1 MSLAVSSKSPAR
13 EWRLVWI
20 LVPIQVAY
28 VFYVML
34 YLQSHGEL
42 PAPFMFNAFDSFM
55 DFFNTN
61 YWAFQEGRYDEW
73 KSIYPIFVFALSKL
87 FTSPSC
93 AASTPPV
100 ALRACDIGAIGFLLA
115 SYLAGAACCAHL
127 LMSRLKQRGARRRE
141 VVGWFLVVALSV
153 PGLWAMERGNYIVI
167 AFLFLALARCFEGN
181 WKSALFLALAIN
193 IKQYL
198 AVLWIV
204 PLLKRRYDL
213 ALMGVVFA
221 IIPNVL
227 GLILVPDFHYGEI
240 LGNMFSFSTTT
251 EFSPFETAWMP
262 TSFASWLRV
271 VGSPYADLIL
281 VGDVRVW
288 VHALLSAGLWAERG
302 LFITA
307 LYLAATRAR
316 VEASYISFI
325 CMTGLVASLDGLGGY
340 ALLLLFPYLD
350 SLATRPY
357 GRLVAAL
364 FILVCLPLGLAVGP
378 ALARPAGQGLS
389 FLTDE
394 IIAAPPE
401 LPLGSY
407 LRPILVLG
415 LLVAIVFDLL
425 AANREAETRQRTSAA
440 SSL

>member
-1 MSLAVSSKSPAR
+1 
-13 EWRLVWI
+13 
-20 LVPIQVAY
+20 
-28 VFYVML
+28 ML
-34 YLQSHGEL
+34 YLQSYGEL

-73 KSIYPIFVFALSKL
+73 KSIYPIFVFSLSKL

-93 AASTPPV
+93 AASAPPL
-100 ALRACDIGAIGFLLA
+100 ALRACDISAIGFLLA
-115 SYLAGAACCAHL
+115 CYLAGAACCAYL
-127 LMSRLKQRGARRRE
+127 LMSRLKQTGARWSE
-141 VVGWFLVVALSV
+141 GLGWFLVVALSF
-153 PGLWAMERGNYIVI
+153 PGLFAMERGNYIVI
-167 AFLFLALARCFEGN
+167 AFLFLALARCYEGN
-181 WKSALFLALAIN
+181 WKSALLLALAIN

-213 ALMGVVFA
+213 VLMGVVFA

-227 GLILVPDFHYGEI
+227 GLILVPDFHYGQI
-240 LGNMFSFSTTT
+240 LDNMFSFSSTT
-251 EFSPFETAWMP
+251 EFSPFETAWMA

-271 VGSPYADLIL
+271 IGSPYTDLIL

-288 VHALLSAGLWAERG
+288 VHALLSASLWAERG
-302 LFITA
+302 LFVVA

-316 VEASYISFI
+316 SVNAGYISFI
-325 CMTGLVASLDGLGGY
+325 CITGLVASLDGLGEY

-357 GRLVAAL
+357 GRLVAAM
-364 FILVCLPLGLAVGP
+364 FILVCLPLGFAVGP
-378 ALARPAGQGLS
+378 ALTRPAGQGLS
-389 FLTDE
+389 FLTGQ
-394 IIAAPPE
+394 IITTPPV

-415 LLVAIVFDLL
+415 LLAMIVLDLL
-425 AANREAETRQRTSAA
+425 ATNRETEMRRRTSAA